1 MDAGR
6 LGTVTGVSA
15 SSEAASPT
23 HTSGSSTDGTTVPAT
38 ASGTPTPTPGTPTP
52 GTAVPATATPG
63 PADSAARPLVGGA
76 ALGRVGIW
84 SGQFDFSPA
93 DVVREAVAE
102 LDELGYP
109 TIWTGEV
116 KGREVL
122 VTAGLM
128 LAATS
133 RITVATGIAQI
144 LARNPLTMA
153 AGQLALAEAHPGRF
167 LLGLGVSH
175 AELMQI
181 RGAAYTKPLG
191 QMAAYLD
198 EMDRMATE
206 QYRAVPPEGTPIR
219 VLAALGP
226 KMLELA
232 RDRADGAHTYFVP
245 PEHTATARKALGSGK
260 LLVPEQA
267 FVLDTDAERAREL
280 ARRHTGSYLRLP
292 NYTNNLRR
300 YGYGDEDFANAG
312 SDRLV
317 DMIVP
322 HGDPE
327 VLARRVAEHL
337 DAGADQVAVQ
347 VLDYDRRGLPRRQW
361 RELAPALLAL

>member
-1 MDAGR
+1 
-6 LGTVTGVSA
+6 VTGVSA
-15 SSEAASPT
+15 SPEATSPTPSTASPEP
-23 HTSGSSTDGTTVPAT
+23 G
-38 ASGTPTPTPGTPTP
+38 TPGTP
-52 GTAVPATATPG
+52 GTVVPAAEAAEAAG
-63 PADSAARPLVGGA
+63 PAPRPLVDGGS
-76 ALGRVGIW
+76 LGRVGIW

-93 DVVREAVAE
+93 GVVREAVAE

-128 LAATS
+128 LAATR

-153 AGQLALAEAHPGRF
+153 AGQLALAEAYPDRF

-181 RGAAYTKPLG
+181 RGAPYTKPLG
-191 QMAAYLD
+191 QMSAYLD
-198 EMDRMATE
+198 EMDRMAAE
-206 QYRAVPPEGTPIR
+206 QYRAVPPAGTPPR

-245 PEHTATARKALGSGK
+245 PEHTAAARKALGSGK

-267 FVLDTDAERAREL
+267 FVLDADADRAREL

-300 YGYGDEDFANAG
+300 YGYGDDDFANAG
-312 SDRLV
+312 SNRLV

-322 HGDPE
+322 HGGPE

-361 RELAPALLAL
+361 RELAPALLAR

>member
-1 MDAGR
+1 MSDHAR
-6 LGTVTGVSA
+6 HAA
-15 SSEAASPT
+15 SSP
-23 HTSGSSTDGTTVPAT
+23 GSSA
-38 ASGTPTPTPGTPTP
+38 APTPPEPFEAP
-52 GTAVPATATPG
+52 
-63 PADSAARPLVGGA
+63 ARPPVGA
-76 ALGRVGIW
+76 VLGKVGIW

-93 DVVREAVAE
+93 GTVREAVAE
-102 LDELGYP
+102 LDELGYS
-109 TIWTGEV
+109 TLWTGEV

-128 LAATS
+128 LGVTS
-133 RITVATGIAQI
+133 RMTIATGIAQI

-175 AELMQI
+175 AELMHI
-181 RGAAYTKPLG
+181 RGAVYSRPLA
-191 QMAAYLD
+191 QMRAYLD
-198 EMDRMATE
+198 EMDRMAAE
-206 QYRAVPPEGTPIR
+206 QYRAVPPAGTQPR

-226 KMLELA
+226 KMLGLA

-245 PEHTATARKALGSGK
+245 PEHTAHARELLGAGK

-267 FVLDTDAERAREL
+267 FVLHTDPEEAREL

-300 YGYGDEDFANAG
+300 YGFTDDDLAGAG

-317 DMIVP
+317 DTIVP
-322 HGDPE
+322 WGDVD
-327 VLARRVAEHL
+327 VLLGRIKEHL

-347 VLDYDRRGLPRRQW
+347 VLDFDRRGLPRRQW
-361 RELAPALLAL
+361 RELAPALLSL

>member
-1 MDAGR
+1 VEAGPGR
-6 LGTVTGVSA
+6 YGDGVSG
-15 SSEAASPT
+15 SEEQAQPT
-23 HTSGSSTDGTTVPAT
+23 AR
-38 ASGTPTPTPGTPTP
+38 PT
-52 GTAVPATATPG
+52 
-63 PADSAARPLVGGA
+63 ARPLVDGA
-76 ALGRVGIW
+76 ALGRIGVW

-93 DVVREAVAE
+93 GVVREAVTE

-109 TIWTGEV
+109 TVWTGEV

-122 VTAGLM
+122 VTAGMM
-128 LAATS
+128 LAATA

-153 AGQLALAEAHPGRF
+153 AGQLALAEAFPGRF
-167 LLGLGVSH
+167 VLGLGVSH

-181 RGAAYTKPLG
+181 RGVPYTKPLG
-191 QMAAYLD
+191 QMSAYLA
-198 EMDRMATE
+198 EMDRMASE
-206 QYRAVPPEGTPIR
+206 QYRAVPPLADPPR

-245 PEHTATARKALGSGK
+245 PEHTAAARKTLGSGK

-267 FVLDTDAERAREL
+267 FVLDTDTERAREL

-300 YGYGDEDFANAG
+300 YGYTDDDFANAG

-322 HGDPE
+322 HGGPE
-327 VLARRVAEHL
+327 VLAARISEHL
-337 DAGADQVAVQ
+337 DAGADQVAIQ